1 MGEEPGEGAGSG
13 HRGPTGGACI
23 WPVRLGSQSTL
34 ILLSAR
40 PGAGL
45 GNVTFQRKLFPF
57 SPQERKRQKASKLL
71 GSRGGRQASIG
82 APLLPLQSLSRCPE
96 FSPAKDKW
104 ISQFIKRGRGVSLLT
119 SLDSL
124 LTSAFQAHYNAT
136 SLEPPLFCRQ
146 GGSLLG
152 ATSRRREVTL
162 DLQGGAGSSILGLT
176 LRPCLLSGAPHT
188 VGKSEKL
195 KTTNHR
201 TSHSRCLSAVT
212 SPRLIL
218 SCLIG
223 DNSKHFIS
231 QPRQTVMLLNYK
243 SNVTIF
249 PIN

>member
-1 MGEEPGEGAGSG
+1 MASQAWQPEHTNPAVSQARRRIRKCHVSKEIISVFSPGKKKAESKQTPRVAWWETGQ
-13 HRGPTGGACI
+13 HRGT
-23 WPVRLGSQSTL
+23 
-34 ILLSAR
+34 
-40 PGAGL
+40 
-45 GNVTFQRKLFPF
+45 
-57 SPQERKRQKASKLL
+57 SPPS
-71 GSRGGRQASIG
+71 SV
-82 APLLPLQSLSRCPE
+82 PLQMPRSDCLRLAE

-104 ISQFIKRGRGVSLLT
+104 ISQFIKRGRGVSLLR

-124 LTSAFQAHYNAT
+124 LTSAFQVHYNAT

-201 TSHSRCLSAVT
+201 TSHSRRLSAVT